1 MRNQYLGFVFQSFHL
16 IPRANS
22 LRNVAMPLEYG
33 GNFGKRLTNAEI
45 EKRAIAALER
55 VGLPDRMKHKPN
67 ELSGGQRQRVAIA
80 RALVNDPPVLFAD
93 EPTGNLD
100 SRSGQQI
107 MDLFVSLSAEGR
119 TILMVTHNP
128 EFVHYATRHIAMRD
142 GRVEGDVQVSRS
154 TAGGL

>member
-1 MRNQYLGFVFQSFHL
+1 MR
-16 IPRANS
+16 
-22 LRNVAMPLEYG
+22 
-33 GNFGKRLTNAEI
+33 
-45 EKRAIAALER
+45 
-55 VGLPDRMKHKPN
+55 HKPN

-107 MDLFVSLSAEGR
+107 MDLFVSLAAEGR

-128 EFVHYATRHIAMRD
+128 EFVQYATRHIQMRD
-142 GRVEGDVQVSRS
+142 GRVEGDLQVSAA
-154 TAGGL
+154 TIVTL